1 MAGAMS
7 GPQLDRDA
15 ILAALQDQIDDLTA
29 AVAAQQRL
37 LDAHARLIIELTSL
51 AGLGERGSQV
61 RPPRPDRP
69 VGGANG

>member
-1 MAGAMS
+1 MS

-37 LDAHARLIIELTSL
+37 LDAYATLIIELTRL
-51 AGLGERGSQV
+51 AGLGDTSSQV
-61 RPPRPDRP
+61 RPTRPDRRR
-69 VGGANG
+69 GDGDG

>member
-1 MAGAMS
+1 MS

-29 AVAAQQRL
+29 AVTAQQRL
-37 LDAHARLIIELTSL
+37 LDAHAALIIELARL

-61 RPPRPDRP
+61 RPPRSARP
-69 VGGANG
+69 RGGGDG